1 MESFYVI
8 TKSIEELCEEFG
20 VKVTGG
26 FLSLNTMI
34 NIPSLM
40 FQIMG
45 KKILVE
51 KYEYLYYT
59 TEKINI
65 YRQCDGNKWLIL
77 PEWTKPYNNII
88 EEAFDDILKSIC

>member
-20 VKVTGG
+20 VKVRGG
-26 FLSLNTMI
+26 YLYPNPLLG
-34 NIPSLM
+34 IPTLM

-51 KYEYLYYT
+51 KFFHE
-59 TEKINI
+59 EINL
-65 YRQCDGNKWLIL
+65 YRQCYGYKWLIL

-88 EEAFDDILKSIC
+88 EEAFDDLLKSIC